1 MTIINATVPLGL
13 IKNIDDYSR
22 IINEILKHNVSFN
35 ILKFST
41 TPEGINLLLDV
52 PEEKIKTITESLTKN
67 NILVNKKGR
76 VVIDEDICIDCG
88 ACISLCPTDALNFKD
103 DLSVNFS
110 EEKCIGCL
118 LCIDSCPRFA
128 IQESR

>member
-1 MTIINATVPLGL
+1 MTIINTTVPLGL

-22 IINEILKHNVSFN
+22 IINEILKHDVSFN

-41 TPEGINLLLDV
+41 TSEGINLLLDV
-52 PEEKIKTITESLTKN
+52 PEEKIKTISESLTKN

-76 VVIDEDICIDCG
+76 VIVDKNLCINCG
-88 ACISLCPTDALNFKD
+88 SCISLCPTDALHFKD
-103 DLSVNFS
+103 DLSLEFS
-110 EEKCIGCL
+110 EDKCIGCL